1 MAEFLDYD
9 PLTGLRYDWEWDAEK
24 GEATIRTTQ
33 DVQPIIDRAKALA
46 NDSLRDNGIKK
57 GWWHYCYVPPIVELQ
72 LRAKGINIHD
82 KGATKR
88 LLEEINTNYPH
99 LKVTQKSEG
108 GKLTQIYDLGRKS

>member
-24 GEATIRTTQ
+24 GEATIRTSQ
-33 DVQPIIDRAKALA
+33 DVTPLLEYNRALA
-46 NDSLRDNGIKK
+46 NDSLRDGGIKK
-57 GWWHYCYVPPIVELQ
+57 GWWQYCSIPPIVEIQ

-82 KGATKR
+82 KNCTKR

-99 LKVTQKSEG
+99 LKVTQKNEG
-108 GKLTQIYDLGRKS
+108 GKVAQWYDFGRKS